1 MVIKRREKKGWIKI
15 VEAFVSILLVVGVL
29 LIVIN
34 KGYIGRDV
42 SLEIYEAELSILRG
56 IQVDDSLRNDIL
68 VSNKSGYDS
77 SVDESPLPIDW
88 EYFDNNE
95 QRMLQGVKDKI
106 NEQVPDYLE
115 CKAKICELSDVCLLD
130 EITENEIYTQHA
142 TITANYAVFS
152 PRQLKL
158 FCWIK

>member
-95 QRMLQGVKDKI
+95 QRMLQGVKDKLK
-106 NEQVPDYLE
+106 EQVPDYLE

-130 EITENEIYTQHA
+130 
-142 TITANYAVFS
+142 NYC
-152 PRQLKL
+152 KL
-158 FCWIK
+158 CCI